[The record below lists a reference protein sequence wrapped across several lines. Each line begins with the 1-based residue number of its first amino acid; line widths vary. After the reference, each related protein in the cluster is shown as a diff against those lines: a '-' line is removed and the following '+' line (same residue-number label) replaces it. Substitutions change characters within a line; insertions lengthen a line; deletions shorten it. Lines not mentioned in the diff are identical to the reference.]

1 MRAMILDLHRAGFI
15 RMPRVAIGVLI
26 LILAPILTPL

>member
-1 MRAMILDLHRAGFI
+1 MRAMILDLHRAGFVSI
-15 RMPRVAIGVLI
+15 PRVAVGLLI